1 MNTNYPE
8 GADVN
13 PFAPWHQ
20 EEPESELINV
30 NVTQTFSKT
39 VEIEV
44 DDYQTI
50 REHDEDGIYY
60 WNDYSGCDLTDYVN
74 EQHLTLTDILNKL
87 PQLYKE
93 FTLLKQV
100 KDKES
105 PLYQKDIKL
114 FEHQLLI
121 LSEACKDWIEEE
133 TNVELD

>member
-8 GADVN
+8 GADAN

-44 DDYQTI
+44 DDYETI

-60 WNDYSGCDLTDYVN
+60 WNDYSGCDLNDYVN
-74 EQHLTLTDILNKL
+74 EQHKTITQILKEVPEVYKTFTQLDLNNKI
-87 PQLYKE
+87 E
-93 FTLLKQV
+93 V
-100 KDKES
+100 E
-105 PLYQKDIKL
+105 L
-114 FEHQLLI
+114 FKHSLLI
-121 LSEACKDWIEEE
+121 LSEACKDWNEEE
-133 TNVELD
+133 TNVELN

>member
-8 GADVN
+8 GADAD

-44 DDYQTI
+44 DDYETI
-50 REHDEDGIYY
+50 RENNEDGIYY
-60 WNDYSGCDLTDYVN
+60 WNDYSGCDLNDYVN
-74 EQHLTLTDILNKL
+74 EQHKTITKILKEV
-87 PQLYKE
+87 PELYKL
-93 FTLLKQV
+93 FTQLDLNNKQEV
-100 KDKES
+100 E
-105 PLYQKDIKL
+105 L
-114 FEHQLLI
+114 FKHSLLI
-121 LSEACKDWIEEE
+121 LSEACKDWDEED

>member
-1 MNTNYPE
+1 MNTNYPN

-44 DDYQTI
+44 DDYETI

-60 WNDYSGCDLTDYVN
+60 WNDYSGCNLYDYVD
-74 EQHLTLTDILNKL
+74 EQHLTIKDILKGVQKL
-87 PQLYKE
+87 SKQYNELINSSITEITKE
-93 FTLLKQV
+93 Q
-100 KDKES
+100 
-105 PLYQKDIKL
+105 KL
-114 FEHQLLI
+114 FNHQLFI
-121 LSEACKDWIEEE
+121 LSESCKNWHEEE
-133 TNVELD
+133 INVELN

>member
-1 MNTNYPE
+1 MNTNYPD

-44 DDYQTI
+44 DDYETI

-60 WNDYSGCDLTDYVN
+60 NNG
-74 EQHLTLTDILNKL
+74 
-87 PQLYKE
+87 
-93 FTLLKQV
+93 
-100 KDKES
+100 
-105 PLYQKDIKL
+105 
-114 FEHQLLI
+114 
-121 LSEACKDWIEEE
+121 IEEGKIKANDVSVV
-133 TNVELD
+133 NVTGAGDSFVAGSKTF